1 MIVRRPKQSRDDAQA
16 ALVKTQRQTAVDD
29 DVRAR
34 INEQVLNESRRV
46 RSLRMSML
54 EMLGDAFADAAT
66 HEENP

>member
-1 MIVRRPKQSRDDAQA
+1 MIVRRHKQSRDDVQA

-29 DVRAR
+29 DARAR

-46 RSLRMSML
+46 RKLRLSML
-54 EMLGDAFADAAT
+54 EMLGDAFADSVI